1 MQTAVARTAPMV
13 YNGGLPPRKA
23 IHMRYF
29 RALAASVLVLTVVTP
44 ALAQAPAP
52 APNAD
57 NQQTIAKLQNFG
69 TMVAF
74 TNLASGAVRLI
85 VVLDPVSEGSDAAL
99 KAVQSVL
106 AGNPSKRLRAFVVW
120 SAVSA
125 GGTEL
130 RAVARSTVHDRR
142 LVYFYDG
149 EGFVA
154 NAFKNV
160 VGSGQ
165 EPATDVLLLYDT
177 DAHLAPE
184 PPAPSMW
191 MSANKDIKGTA
202 LDATQLGASTN
213 ELVRRVEEKVNDGA
227 APKK

>member
-1 MQTAVARTAPMV
+1 MQYTRAILVFVIAF
-13 YNGGLPPRKA
+13 GLV
-23 IHMRYF
+23 
-29 RALAASVLVLTVVTP
+29 SP

-52 APNAD
+52 NTSQPQN
-57 NQQTIAKLQNFG
+57 IARLQNLG

-74 TNLASGAVRLI
+74 LNLASGAVRLVVI
-85 VVLDPVSEGSDAAL
+85 VDPVSEGSEAAL

-106 AGNPSKRLRAFVVW
+106 ESNPSKRLRAYVVW
-120 SAVSA
+120 SALSA
-125 GGTEL
+125 DGTEM
-130 RAVARSTVHDRR
+130 RALARSDIHDRR
-142 LVYFYDG
+142 LVYFYDP

-154 NAFKNV
+154 NAFRTV

-165 EPATDVLLLYDT
+165 APASDVLLLYDT

-202 LDATQLGASTN
+202 LDATQLGAHAN
-213 ELVRRVEEKVNDGA
+213 EMVRRVEEKVNDGA
-227 APKK
+227 PQKQ